1 MQDKTPVHFQLRASM
16 VSLQDGPGFYTT
28 RCLGP
33 VLIEAVKVL
42 QVSNCIN
49 LQTHT
54 QLFAL
59 IAERLAVIW
68 HLN

>member
-1 MQDKTPVHFQLRASM
+1 M